1 MRQRTIAATALTLA
15 ALGICVQ
22 ILGGADYPT
31 VPPGL
36 LIVLAA
42 VAICVWWRRWW
53 ALLIAAAVSAFLLVG
68 GALAPAVGV
77 NLDAGG
83 GRRWGTVLQLAALV
97 VALAAA
103 VAGGIAE
110 RRRGAR
116 AVRR

>member
-77 NLDAGG
+77 NSMPA
-83 GRRWGTVLQLAALV
+83 V
-97 VALAAA
+97 AAA
-103 VAGGIAE
+103 
-110 RRRGAR
+110 GAR
-116 AVRR
+116 SCSWLPWWWR